1 MPPEEASVTSPR
13 NQRPAE
19 SRPASSPLKHTYLLA
34 YNAVSAALWVG
45 VLYKT
50 VTIGTHEVQAA
61 RKAGSFFGRNDLQ
74 SAAAGLASGRV
85 YAELEEH
92 TRLVQSLAGLEVL
105 HSLFGIVRAPL
116 LTTLMQVASRFLLV
130 WGIAY
135 NFPAT
140 TQHSPAYSTMLLAWS
155 FTEVVRYSYF
165 VFTLSGLRVPSPLSF
180 LRYNTFTVLYP
191 LGIASECWLVYQSI
205 PAAQNLDERIPYVL
219 LAILAFYVPGS
230 YVLFTH
236 MVKQRRRIARQA
248 SPARSGLGYDQ
259 ASEDRIMKKMRMAK
273 YKQAMELQNAGAAKK

>member
-1 MPPEEASVTSPR
+1 MPPKEAALR
-13 NQRPAE
+13 DQRPSK
-19 SRPASSPLKHTYLLA
+19 SRPGSSPVKNTYLLA
-34 YNAVSAALWVG
+34 YNAVSAALWAG

-50 VTIGTHEVQAA
+50 VTIGAHEIQTA

-74 SAAAGLASGRV
+74 SAAAGLASGKV
-85 YAELEEH
+85 FGELDEY

-105 HSLFGIVRAPL
+105 HSLVGIVRAPFI
-116 LTTLMQVASRFLLV
+116 TTLMQVVSRFLLV

-165 VFTLSGLRVPSPLSF
+165 VFTLSGLSVPSLISF
-180 LRYNTFTVLYP
+180 LRYNTFTILYP
-191 LGIASECWLVYQSI
+191 LGISSECWLVYQAI
-205 PAAQNLDERIPYVL
+205 PAAQKVDERIPYAL
-219 LAILAFYVPGS
+219 WAILAIYVPGS

-236 MVKQRRRIARQA
+236 MLKQRKKTQRQA
-248 SPARSGLGYDQ
+248 
-259 ASEDRIMKKMRMAK
+259 
-273 YKQAMELQNAGAAKK
+273 

>member
-1 MPPEEASVTSPR
+1 MPPKQAPVKGSSASKP
-13 NQRPAE
+13 
-19 SRPASSPLKHTYLLA
+19 RPASSPVKNAYLLA
-34 YNAVSAALWVG
+34 YNAVSAALWAG

-50 VTIGTHEVQAA
+50 VTIGAHEVQTA
-61 RKAGSFFGRNDLQ
+61 RKAGSFFGRSDFN
-74 SAAAGLASGRV
+74 SVVTGLGSGKV
-85 YAELEEH
+85 FSELEQY

-105 HSLFGIVRAPL
+105 HSLIGIVRAPL

-140 TQHSPAYSTMLLAWS
+140 TSHSPAYSTMLLAWS

-165 VFTLSGLRVPSPLSF
+165 VFTLSGLGVPSVLSF
-180 LRYNTFTVLYP
+180 LRYNTFMILYP

-205 PAAQNLDERIPYVL
+205 GPAGQVDERLPYAL
-219 LAILAFYVPGS
+219 WAILAIYVPGS

-236 MVKQRRRIARQA
+236 MLKQRRRIQKTA
-248 SPARSGLGYDQ
+248 
-259 ASEDRIMKKMRMAK
+259 
-273 YKQAMELQNAGAAKK
+273 